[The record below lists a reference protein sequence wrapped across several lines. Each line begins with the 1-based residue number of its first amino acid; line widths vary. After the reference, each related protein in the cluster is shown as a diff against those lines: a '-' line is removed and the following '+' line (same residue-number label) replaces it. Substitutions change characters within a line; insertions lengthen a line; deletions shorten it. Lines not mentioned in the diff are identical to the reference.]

1 MVFRTGAGKNADT
14 LKTSYTTNP
23 SLQPK
28 MASPAPLL
36 RPPIP
41 GSRQNGGARTPRLGL
56 AIPPSPSAKPLN
68 GGPAPQGLTLQM
80 PGQMGS
86 RPSLPR
92 LQLATPMGSS
102 QTPYEQQPLQN
113 GRPNAQPAAGQSASG
128 GSESSAAHSR
138 SGSFGPLDGRASGPT
153 SAGSQYSAL
162 SFASQYGLRQPQQGT
177 PDPSS
182 AVGSLYSERSE
193 GGVGMERDG
202 SMNGLEGFDKLSLE
216 KGRTLDVEDL
226 DDDGWRIA
234 SMEKR
239 IEELSSLGEGAG
251 GAVTKCILKGGKT
264 IFALKV
270 RILPKLHSADTTDPY
285 R

>member
-1 MVFRTGAGKNADT
+1 MSRQYEDH
-14 LKTSYTTNP
+14 TTDSKPSSNLSLNP
-23 SLQPK
+23 LPNMS
-28 MASPAPLL
+28 SPAPLL

-56 AIPPSPSAKPLN
+56 AIPPSPNAKPVN
-68 GGPAPQGLTLQM
+68 APATKGLTLQM
-80 PGQMGS
+80 PGSMPA
-86 RPSLPR
+86 RPALPR
-92 LQLATPMGSS
+92 LQLATPMGSNA
-102 QTPYEQQPLQN
+102 TPYEQS
-113 GRPNAQPAAGQSASG
+113 GRGAVAPGQSASG

-138 SGSFGPLDGRASGPT
+138 SGSFGPMDGKGSGPT
-153 SAGSQYSAL
+153 SAGSQYSAFSL
-162 SFASQYGLRQPQQGT
+162 ASQYGLSKPQGT

-202 SMNGLEGFDKLSLE
+202 SMNGLEAFDKLSLE

-239 IEELSSLGEGAG
+239 IEELGSLGEGAG
-251 GAVTKCILKGGKT
+251 GAVTRCMLKGGKT
-264 IFALKV
+264 VFALKV
-270 RILPKLHSADTTDPY
+270 FFNAPQDSLRRLLILLDNYHKS
-285 R
+285 RS

>member
-1 MVFRTGAGKNADT
+1 M
-14 LKTSYTTNP
+14 S
-23 SLQPK
+23 
-28 MASPAPLL
+28 SPAPLL

-41 GSRQNGGARTPRLGL
+41 GSRQTSGTRTPRLGL
-56 AIPPSPSAKPLN
+56 AIPPSPNVKPAN
-68 GGPAPQGLTLQM
+68 GGGPTGGLSLQM
-80 PGQMGS
+80 PGQMAA

-92 LQLATPMGSS
+92 LQLATPMGSNS
-102 QTPYEQQPLQN
+102 TPYEQAALQM
-113 GRPNAQPAAGQSASG
+113 GRPSAITTQGQSASG

-162 SFASQYGLRQPQQGT
+162 SFASQYGLRQPQGT

-193 GGVGMERDG
+193 GGVSMEREG
-202 SMNGLEGFDKLSLE
+202 SMTGLEGFDRLTLE
-216 KGRTLDVEDL
+216 RGRTLDVEEL
-226 DDDGWRIA
+226 DEDGWKVA
-234 SMEKR
+234 STEKR
-239 IEELSSLGEGAG
+239 IQDLSSLGEGAG
-251 GAVTKCILKGGKT
+251 GAVTKCILKDGKT

-270 RILPKLHSADTTDPY
+270 RLPLLNTHTP